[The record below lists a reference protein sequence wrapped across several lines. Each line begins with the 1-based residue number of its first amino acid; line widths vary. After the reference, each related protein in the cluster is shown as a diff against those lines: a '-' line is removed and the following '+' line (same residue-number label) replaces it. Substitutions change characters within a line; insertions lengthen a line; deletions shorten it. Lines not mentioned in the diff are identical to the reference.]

1 MSKLLRLYNS
11 WDQYSCGDF
20 ETKDEVMLSNI
31 KRSSSSQMSRH
42 SSRSSSE
49 SFYSNATIDNAVLF
63 KDVKMSYGKG
73 KKSVN
78 VLKGINMKVPEGA
91 IYALLGPSGCG
102 KTTLCNCITGRN
114 KPTQGTVEVFKKI
127 PGTPGSNVPGPIIGY
142 MPQEISLFPDFSIEE
157 TLMYFSKLYRLDPA
171 RAADRVDFLVDF
183 LELPDKRRM
192 VANLSGGQQRRV
204 SLAAALIHSPPL
216 LILDEPTVGVDP
228 VLRQVIWDYL
238 VLLSTKERLS
248 IIITTHYIEEAR
260 AANVCGLM
268 RQGKL
273 LVEESPDFLMEK
285 YKCPTL
291 EAVFLQ
297 LSRASDSKST
307 PEVYV
312 HQYQQ
317 HQQQQQQLDSKP
329 PVPNGG
335 LPILQEVSAEGCDT
349 TTTTIGAG
357 DAMNQ
362 TVIAAGTG
370 VAIMGPPQTT
380 QEQHRAPTMKQLAK
394 EKQALNQAKSDALKA
409 SAPGGKMPNGESIE
423 GVVNGRLVPKFER
436 FQIEAVP
443 KSKFEAFSQ
452 ETTRSFNRIGALT
465 SKNFARLMRNL
476 PVLLFQF
483 MLPSVEVILFCLC
496 IGQEPFNLP
505 LSIYNEELHLLNE
518 SLVERTSTFSYQ
530 YLNEINNRSVI
541 QVNYN
546 SKLEAIEA
554 VKEGKTWGAV
564 VIGENFTDNLKTR
577 FLQPEMVSD
586 DLISGGNVHLHLD
599 MSNYLISLQLQRIL
613 LQAFQTFAMNTMAA
627 FNVSK
632 GLAQLPVEQEKPI
645 YGDREPTFTEFMA
658 PGVLLSIAFLA
669 AVALTAIAL
678 VQERKEGVLERSLV
692 AGVTSTEFIMSH
704 VITQLLVLHVQV
716 FLLLMFTFLVFEIP
730 SRGYFFWVILL
741 TLLQS
746 SCGMAFGLMISAMT
760 KEETSATMLALGSFY
775 PNLLLSGTVWP
786 TQAMPDAM
794 RYFAYCLPQTLP
806 IESLRYILSRGWD
819 ITHAEVAT
827 GFAVTIAWTTFFL
840 IVAVVVFKAKI

>member
-1 MSKLLRLYNS
+1 MLSSLPTNS
-11 WDQYSCGDF
+11 VSTLKPIDHHQQ
-20 ETKDEVMLSNI
+20 VMLSNI
-31 KRSSSSQMSRH
+31 KRSSSTQMSRH
-42 SSRSSSE
+42 SSKSSGE
-49 SFYSNATIDNAVLF
+49 SFYSNANQEDAVLF

-73 KKSVN
+73 KRRVN
-78 VLKGINMKVPEGA
+78 VLKGINMRVPEGA

-114 KPTQGTVEVFKKI
+114 RPTHGSVEVFKK
-127 PGTPGSNVPGPIIGY
+127 TPGRPGSHIPGPIIGY
-142 MPQEISLFPDFSIEE
+142 MPQEIALFPDFSIEE
-157 TLMYFSKLYRLDPA
+157 TLMYFSKLYRLDPE
-171 RAADRVDFLVDF
+171 RAVDRVDFLVDF

-228 VLRQVIWDYL
+228 VLRQIIWDYL
-238 VLLSTKERLS
+238 VLLSTKEKLS

-297 LSRASDSKST
+297 LSRASDSKSST
-307 PEVYV
+307 EVVV
-312 HQYQQ
+312 HNNYNQQ
-317 HQQQQQQLDSKP
+317 PQHDSKA
-329 PVPNGG
+329 PN
-335 LPILQEVSAEGCDT
+335 LPALHEVSGENCDT
-349 TTTTIGAG
+349 TYT
-357 DAMNQ
+357 
-362 TVIAAGTG
+362 GT
-370 VAIMGPPQTT
+370 
-380 QEQHRAPTMKQLAK
+380 EQPAQNETHRAPTMKQLAK
-394 EKQALNQAKSDALKA
+394 EKLAANQAKTNAA
-409 SAPGGKMPNGESIE
+409 NEPTQRMPNGESIE
-423 GVVNGRLVPKFER
+423 GIVNGRLVPKFER
-436 FQIEAVP
+436 FQLEETP
-443 KSKFEAFSQ
+443 KSKFKAFTQ
-452 ETTRSFNRIGALT
+452 ETTQSFNRIGALT

-496 IGQEPFNLP
+496 IGQEPFNLE
-505 LSIYNEELHLLNE
+505 LSIFNQELHEANLSVVIPE
-518 SLVERTSTFSYQ
+518 STFSYR
-530 YLNEINNRSVI
+530 YLHAISNKSVI
-541 QVNYN
+541 QVNYD
-546 SKLEAIEA
+546 SASAAIDA
-554 VKEGKTWGAV
+554 VRRGETWGAV
-564 VIGENFTDNLKTR
+564 VIGENFTENLKLR
-577 FLQPEMVSD
+577 FLDPSAVTD
-586 DLISGGNVHLHLD
+586 DLIDGGNVHLHLD
-599 MSNYLISLQLQRIL
+599 MSNYLISLQLQRLL
-613 LQAFQTFAMNTMAA
+613 LQAFQTFAMNTMGEY
-627 FNVSK
+627 NISK
-632 GLAQLPVEQEKPI
+632 GLAQLPVEQERPI

-704 VITQLLVLHVQV
+704 VLTQLLVLHVQV

-730 SRGYFFWVILL
+730 SRGYFFWVIIL

-806 IESLRYILSRGWD
+806 IESLRYMLSRGWD
-819 ITHAEVAT
+819 ITHSEVAT
-827 GFAVTIAWTTFFL
+827 GFAVTIAWTSFFL
-840 IVAVVVFKAKI
+840 IVAVVVFKSRI

>member
-11 WDQYSCGDF
+11 WDQYSCNDQF
-20 ETKDEVMLSNI
+20 QFQDEVMLSHM
-31 KRSSSSQMSRH
+31 KRSSSTQMSHH
-42 SSRSSSE
+42 SSKSSNE
-49 SFYSNATIDNAVLF
+49 SFYQNSNIDYAVLF
-63 KDVKMSYGKG
+63 DDVKMSYGQG
-73 KKSVN
+73 KSKVN
-78 VLKGINMKVPEGA
+78 VLRGINMKVPEGA

-114 KPTQGTVEVFKKI
+114 RPTKGKVTVFDKI
-127 PGTPGSNVPGPIIGY
+127 PGTPGSNVPGPIIGF
-142 MPQEISLFPDFSIEE
+142 MPQEISLFPDFTIEE
-157 TLMYFSKLYRLDPA
+157 TLMFFSKLYRLDPG
-171 RAADRVDFLVDF
+171 RAADRIDFLVDF
-183 LELPDKRRM
+183 LELPDKKRM

-238 VLLSTKERLS
+238 VLLSTKEKLS

-268 RQGKL
+268 RQGKI
-273 LVEESPDFLMEK
+273 LVEESPDFLMQK
-285 YKCPTL
+285 YNCPTL

-297 LSRASDSKST
+297 LSRASDSKSQIDVVAHK
-307 PEVYV
+307 P
-312 HQYQQ
+312 
-317 HQQQQQQLDSKP
+317 DSKHSNHHHNNNIINNNNN
-329 PVPNGG
+329 VN
-335 LPILQEVSAEGCDT
+335 LPTVQEVSAESPDLT
-349 TTTTIGAG
+349 RE
-357 DAMNQ
+357 Q
-362 TVIAAGTG
+362 
-370 VAIMGPPQTT
+370 VASPTD
-380 QEQHRAPTMKQLAK
+380 QHRAPTMKQIAK
-394 EKQALNQAKSDALKA
+394 DKEAHEKRVNQSRAIKDQQQVTQ
-409 SAPGGKMPNGESIE
+409 KMPNGQSVE
-423 GVVNGRLVPKFER
+423 GMVNGRLVPKFER
-436 FQIEAVP
+436 FEVEDVP
-443 KSKFEAFSQ
+443 KSKFGAFMQERSQ
-452 ETTRSFNRIGALT
+452 SVNRIGALT

-476 PVLLFQF
+476 PVLMFQF
-483 MLPSVEVILFCLC
+483 LLPSIEVILFCLC

-505 LSIYNEELHLLNE
+505 VSVYNEELLKLN
-518 SLVERTSTFSYQ
+518 TSIMIPTETFSFK
-530 YLNEINNRSVI
+530 YLNRIDNRSVI
-541 QVNYN
+541 QHNYDNAADALN
-546 SKLEAIEA
+546 SVRL
-554 VKEGKTWGAV
+554 GKAWGAV
-564 VIGENFTDNLKTR
+564 VIGENFTEDLKVR
-577 FLQPEMVSD
+577 FLDPQSSTA
-586 DLISGGNVHLHLD
+586 DLIDGGNVHLHLD
-599 MSNYLISLQLQRIL
+599 MSNYLIGLQLQRL
-613 LQAFQTFAMNTMAA
+613 LLTAFQSFAMEALGDAGVN
-627 FNVSK
+627 K
-632 GLAQLPVEQEKPI
+632 QLAQLPVQQEEPI
-645 YGDREPTFTEFMA
+645 YGIREPTFTEFMA

-716 FLLLMFTFLVFEIP
+716 FLLLIFTFLVFEIP
-730 SRGYFFWVILL
+730 SRGPFFWVILL

-819 ITHAEVAT
+819 ISYTEVAT

-840 IVAVVVFKAKI
+840 ILAVIIFKSKI

>member
-1 MSKLLRLYNS
+1 
-11 WDQYSCGDF
+11 
-20 ETKDEVMLSNI
+20 
-31 KRSSSSQMSRH
+31 MSRH
-42 SSRSSSE
+42 SSSSKSSSE
-49 SFYSNATIDNAVLF
+49 SFYASHLKTDNAVLF
-63 KDVKMSYGKG
+63 SDVKMSYGQG
-73 KKSVN
+73 KRKVN
-78 VLKGINMKVPEGA
+78 VLRGISMKVPEGA

-114 KPTQGTVEVFKKI
+114 RPTSGRVTVFNKV
-127 PGTPGSNVPGPIIGY
+127 PGTPGSNIPGPIIGY

-157 TLMYFSKLYRLDPA
+157 TLLYFSKLYRLDPS
-171 RAADRVDFLVDF
+171 RAADRIDFLVDF
-183 LELPDKRRM
+183 LELPDKKRM

-238 VLLSTKERLS
+238 VLLSTKEQLS

-268 RQGKL
+268 RQGKI

-285 YKCPTL
+285 YKSPTL

-297 LSRASDSKST
+297 LSRASDNSKSGSSEVVVVSGGPT
-307 PEVYV
+307 NNNNNNNNNNNGISKDEPRKSRLGEPVGNLAPLPETNSEN
-312 HQYQQ
+312 
-317 HQQQQQQLDSKP
+317 LES
-329 PVPNGG
+329 PNNGTTG
-335 LPILQEVSAEGCDT
+335 NNFKSPQPQEV
-349 TTTTIGAG
+349 
-357 DAMNQ
+357 
-362 TVIAAGTG
+362 
-370 VAIMGPPQTT
+370 
-380 QEQHRAPTMKQLAK
+380 HRAPTMKQIAQ
-394 EKQALNQAKSDALKA
+394 EKQANRARPPPQEKLPS
-409 SAPGGKMPNGESIE
+409 GEPIE
-423 GVVNGRLVPKFER
+423 GVVNGRVVPKFEK
-436 FQIEAVP
+436 FEVEDVP
-443 KSKFEAFSQ
+443 KGKMAAMRQ
-452 ETTRSFNRIGALT
+452 DLTQSFNRVGALT

-476 PVLLFQF
+476 PVLMFQF
-483 MLPSVEVILFCLC
+483 ILPSVEVILFCLC

-505 LSIYNEELHLLNE
+505 VAIYNEELLTLNRSIRAE
-518 SLVERTSTFSYQ
+518 NMTFSYQ
-530 YLNEINNRSVI
+530 FLNRINNRSVI
-541 QVNYN
+541 QIPFTNQADA
-546 SKLEAIEA
+546 LES
-554 VKEGKTWGAV
+554 VRLGRSWGALT
-564 VIGENFTDNLKTR
+564 IHEEFTENLKMR
-577 FLQPEMVSD
+577 FINPSAITD
-586 DLISGGNVHLHLD
+586 DLIEASTVHLHLD
-599 MSNYLISLQLQRIL
+599 MSNYLIGLQLQRII
-613 LQAFQTFAMNTMAA
+613 LQAFQVFAMDALRDNG
-627 FNVSK
+627 VSQA
-632 GLAQLPVEQEKPI
+632 LAQLPVQQDEPI
-645 YGDREPTFTEFMA
+645 YGIREPTFTEFMA

-716 FLLLMFTFLVFEIP
+716 FLLLIFTFLVFEIP
-730 SRGYFFWVILL
+730 SRGPFFWVILL

-819 ITHAEVAT
+819 ISYTEVAT
-827 GFAVTIAWTTFFL
+827 GFGVTIAWTSFFL
-840 IVAVVVFKAKI
+840 IAAVVIFKAKI

>member
-1 MSKLLRLYNS
+1 
-11 WDQYSCGDF
+11 
-20 ETKDEVMLSNI
+20 MLSHM
-31 KRSSSSQMSRH
+31 KRSSSSQLH
-42 SSRSSSE
+42 SSRSSNE
-49 SFYSNATIDNAVLF
+49 SFYASHANIENAVLF
-63 KDVKMSYGKG
+63 NEVKMSYGKG
-73 KKSVN
+73 AKRVN
-78 VLKGINMKVPEGA
+78 VLRGINMKVPEGA

-114 KPTQGTVEVFKKI
+114 RPTSGRVSVFNKT
-127 PGTPGSNVPGPIIGY
+127 PGTPGSNIPGPIIGY

-157 TLMYFSKLYRLDPA
+157 TLMYFSKLYRLDPN
-171 RAADRVDFLVDF
+171 RAADRIDFLVDF

-238 VLLSTKERLS
+238 VLLSTKEQLS

-285 YKCPTL
+285 FKSPTL

-297 LSRASDSKST
+297 LSKASDNKMEVVVDHSSVGRADEPRKGRNLAPL
-307 PEVYV
+307 PEVSSES
-312 HQYQQ
+312 QEAEANGRTPAEPAAPN
-317 HQQQQQQLDSKP
+317 QQQ
-329 PVPNGG
+329 
-335 LPILQEVSAEGCDT
+335 A
-349 TTTTIGAG
+349 
-357 DAMNQ
+357 DAHSR
-362 TVIAAGTG
+362 
-370 VAIMGPPQTT
+370 P
-380 QEQHRAPTMKQLAK
+380 PTMKQIAQD
-394 EKQALNQAKSDALKA
+394 KQAHRAKA
-409 SAPGGKMPNGESIE
+409 SERAAQRMPNGESVE
-423 GVVNGRLVPKFER
+423 GIVNGRLVPKFE
-436 FQIEAVP
+436 
-443 KSKFEAFSQ
+443 KFEVEAKPKGKVAAARQGCSQ
-452 ETTRSFNRIGALT
+452 SVNRICALT

-476 PVLLFQF
+476 PVLMFQF
-483 MLPSVEVILFCLC
+483 ILPSVEVILFCLC

-505 LSIYNEELHLLNE
+505 VSVYNQELISSNGTQAAPG
-518 SLVERTSTFSYQ
+518 SLFSDQ
-530 YLNEINNRSVI
+530 FLAKISNRSVI
-541 QVNYN
+541 QMPFD
-546 SKLEAIEA
+546 SEAGA
-554 VKEGKTWGAV
+554 LDSVRLGRSWGALS
-564 VIGENFTDNLKTR
+564 IGENFTDSLKLR
-577 FLQPEMVSD
+577 FLQPSIVD
-586 DLISGGNVHLHLD
+586 DSIMAGSSVRLHLD
-599 MSNYLISLQLQRIL
+599 MSNYLIGLQLQRII
-613 LQAFQTFAMNTMAA
+613 LQAFQAFATDALKDNNISQAVA
-627 FNVSK
+627 E
-632 GLAQLPVEQEKPI
+632 LPVQQEEPI
-645 YGDREPTFTEFMA
+645 YGVREPTFTEFMA
-658 PGVLLSIAFLA
+658 PGVLLSIVFLA

-692 AGVTSTEFIMSH
+692 AGVTSTEFIISH
-704 VITQLLVLHVQV
+704 VITQLLVIHVQV
-716 FLLLMFTFLVFEIP
+716 LLLLIFTFLVFEIP
-730 SRGYFFWVILL
+730 SRGPFFWVILL

-746 SCGMAFGLMISAMT
+746 ACGMAFGLMISAMT

-819 ITHAEVAT
+819 ITYCEVAT

-840 IVAVVVFKAKI
+840 VTAVIIFKAKI

>member
-1 MSKLLRLYNS
+1 MH
-11 WDQYSCGDF
+11 
-20 ETKDEVMLSNI
+20 
-31 KRSSSSQMSRH
+31 SSRQ

-49 SFYSNATIDNAVLF
+49 SFYANSQVTNAVLF
-63 KDVKMSYGKG
+63 SDVKMSYGQG
-73 KKSVN
+73 KKKVQ
-78 VLKGINMKVPEGA
+78 VLRGIDMKVPEGA

-114 KPTQGTVEVFKKI
+114 KPTSGKVSVFNK
-127 PGTPGSNVPGPIIGY
+127 TPGSSGSNIPGPIIGY
-142 MPQEISLFPDFSIEE
+142 MPQEISLFPDFTIEE
-157 TLMYFSKLYRLDPA
+157 TLLFFSNLYRLDRR
-171 RAADRVDFLVDF
+171 RAKDRVEFLVDF
-183 LELPDKRRM
+183 LELPDKKRM

-238 VLLSTKERLS
+238 VLLSTKEQLS

-297 LSRASDSKST
+297 LSRASDNSKSSSLNPSDVVVQSNGHGQDQEKKKT
-307 PEVYV
+307 RVTNGLAPLPEISHEGSESGPGMGQVA
-312 HQYQQ
+312 
-317 HQQQQQQLDSKP
+317 LTS
-329 PVPNGG
+329 NG
-335 LPILQEVSAEGCDT
+335 AET
-349 TTTTIGAG
+349 
-357 DAMNQ
+357 
-362 TVIAAGTG
+362 
-370 VAIMGPPQTT
+370 
-380 QEQHRAPTMKQLAK
+380 HRNPTMKQIAK
-394 EKQALNQAKSDALKA
+394 EKLAAQEKHNAQQKLAQEKMDVGNA
-409 SAPGGKMPNGESIE
+409 KMPNGEPVQ
-423 GVVNGRLVPKFER
+423 GVVNGRLVPKFE
-436 FQIEAVP
+436 
-443 KSKFEAFSQ
+443 KFEVEETPSTKFGAFKQ
-452 ETTRSFNRIGALT
+452 EVVYSCNRVGALT

-483 MLPSVEVILFCLC
+483 LLPSVEVILFCLC

-505 LSIYNEELHLLNE
+505 VSIFNEELININVTE
-518 SLVERTSTFSYQ
+518 TPIETRFSHQ
-530 YLNEINNRSVI
+530 FLAKISNHSVI
-541 QVNYN
+541 QMPY
-546 SKLEAIEA
+546 SSQAEAMES
-554 VKEGKTWGAV
+554 VRLGKSWAAM
-564 VIGENFTDNLKTR
+564 IIHENFTEDLKLRLLTNGDIDQQT
-577 FLQPEMVSD
+577 LN
-586 DLISGGNVHLHLD
+586 SGSVHLHLD
-599 MSNYLISLQLQRIL
+599 MSNYLIGLQLQRL
-613 LQAFQTFAMNTMAA
+613 FLQAFQTFAFDALSENNMSTAM
-627 FNVSK
+627 
-632 GLAQLPVEQEKPI
+632 AQLPIQLEEPI
-645 YGDREPTFTEFMA
+645 YGIREPTFTEFMA

-678 VQERKEGVLERSLV
+678 VQERKEGSLERSLV
-692 AGVTSTEFIMSH
+692 AGVSSTEFIMSH
-704 VITQLLVLHVQV
+704 VFTQLLVLHVQI
-716 FLLLMFTFLVFEIP
+716 FLLLIFTFLVFEIP
-730 SRGYFFWVILL
+730 SRGPFFWVVLL

-819 ITHAEVAT
+819 ISYAEVAT
-827 GFAVTIAWTTFFL
+827 GFIVTIAWTSFFL
-840 IVAVVVFKAKI
+840 IAAVIIFKAKI